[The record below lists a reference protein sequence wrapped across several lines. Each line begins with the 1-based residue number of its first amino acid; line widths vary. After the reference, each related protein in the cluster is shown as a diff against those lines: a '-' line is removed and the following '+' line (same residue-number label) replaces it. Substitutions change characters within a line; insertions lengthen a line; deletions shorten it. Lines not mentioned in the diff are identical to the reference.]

1 MKYPL
6 VLSDC
11 NQTLDFFDRVSK
23 NPQIL
28 RFMKKL
34 VVAFHNFAKAP
45 NKKREK
51 SIFELNAVIGRPR
64 KIRNSVQRTYSHDF
78 NV

>member
-1 MKYPL
+1 MGLHVKYPL

-11 NQTLDFFDRVSK
+11 NQTLDFFDLVPK

-45 NKKREK
+45 NKKEGK
-51 SIFELNAVIGRPR
+51 VFLN
-64 KIRNSVQRTYSHDF
+64 
-78 NV
+78 